1 MADVYARSSNRP
13 GVVEFPAGA
22 GPLYGLAAV
31 AESNESGVPVIAI
44 TSDNPLEVEGRGF
57 ITELDCKR
65 LFESTTKASI
75 LVTSAAKIPET
86 IRRAFR
92 IATTG
97 RPGAVQITI
106 PENVYHEDV
115 DLRQVSLHVE
125 EQCMS
130 CPAYPVRGSRSE
142 VEAVLG
148 LLGESR
154 RPLLIAGGGVNR
166 SGGGEALTRFAEAF
180 DLPVVTTMTGQQSI
194 PDLHELSIG
203 VAGDNGFHP
212 HALRGME
219 EADLLIYVGCRMGSV
234 ITMSWTFPA
243 PRSDRKIVQ
252 VDINPHVLGNASENA
267 LNVASDCRLF
277 LEDMLEAAD
286 GSKSNC
292 RDPAWTT
299 TLNRWRQLFWDD
311 ARRQEH
317 ELIASNALKPL
328 LIFKM
333 LDERLRGEHLIIADP
348 GTPTPY
354 ACRFLKLRHPDSRII
369 MNRAFGGLGYAIPG
383 VVGAWFANPNQR
395 PLGLFGDG
403 SLGMS
408 AGDLETITRLRIP
421 AILLH
426 FNNSGFGWIEA
437 HQKLG
442 GHHDSIPLHFSHV
455 NCSMLAQAYG
465 FKAFTVTSPDELE
478 TALDTA
484 FDHEG
489 PVFLDIPVESVAD
502 EIPNVYR
509 WLEKAGQSPL
519 EVGGKT
525 LNL

>member
-1 MADVYARSSNRP
+1 MTGASLLATMLEAYGVNAVFGVPGETSVPLYHTISQMGGSLRHVMARDERSAGCMADVYARSSNRP

-194 PDLHELSIG
+194 RIST
-203 VAGDNGFHP
+203 N
-212 HALRGME
+212 
-219 EADLLIYVGCRMGSV
+219 S
-234 ITMSWTFPA
+234 
-243 PRSDRKIVQ
+243 RS
-252 VDINPHVLGNASENA
+252 
-267 LNVASDCRLF
+267 
-277 LEDMLEAAD
+277 
-286 GSKSNC
+286 
-292 RDPAWTT
+292 AWQATT
-299 TLNRWRQLFWDD
+299 AFIHT
-311 ARRQEH
+311 H
-317 ELIASNALKPL
+317 
-328 LIFKM
+328 
-333 LDERLRGEHLIIADP
+333 
-348 GTPTPY
+348 
-354 ACRFLKLRHPDSRII
+354 
-369 MNRAFGGLGYAIPG
+369 FGG
-383 VVGAWFANPNQR
+383 WKR
-395 PLGLFGDG
+395 P
-403 SLGMS
+403 
-408 AGDLETITRLRIP
+408 T
-421 AILLH
+421 
-426 FNNSGFGWIEA
+426 
-437 HQKLG
+437 
-442 GHHDSIPLHFSHV
+442 
-455 NCSMLAQAYG
+455 C
-465 FKAFTVTSPDELE
+465 
-478 TALDTA
+478 
-484 FDHEG
+484 
-489 PVFLDIPVESVAD
+489 
-502 EIPNVYR
+502 
-509 WLEKAGQSPL
+509 
-519 EVGGKT
+519 
-525 LNL
+525 